1 MESTAEYTL
10 MESTIEYTPKSI
22 LRFYTSSE
30 QIEHYSA
37 VVLTDLSVLQ
47 VKTPMGVTKERFES
61 VEQWLTS
68 LPGQPSSSQL
78 VIDTNPS
85 RSTQNS
91 KRSSNKEKKDKKEEK
106 EEKEQ
111 KVDHKSDWE
120 NRKSIDLSKRKSLYP
135 LSYDKFNTFPWLRLI
150 HQFVKEVK
158 PSLLKEEPFIKAFN
172 GLIEFMIRNNDN
184 MITYIPLQKQFA
196 YESPLVF
203 DMSHSS
209 ALKGFP
215 VSILSTF
222 VVLDNHPYRATYKR
236 FISNRELHSMV
247 LTKDGN
253 QLIREL
259 YDIYQPVYELI
270 KTDVIPYVEKKKK
283 TTIMEIKIR
292 ESKRFLNHYNKK
304 FDRRRDVYERGIER
318 LTKQYDRDVIYLQNK
333 IKEITDKMEQYKRDM
348 E

>member
-1 MESTAEYTL
+1 MDSTTDYTL
-10 MESTIEYTPKSI
+10 MESSIEYTPKSI

-30 QIEHYSA
+30 QTEHYSA
-37 VVLTDLSVLQ
+37 IILTDLSILQ
-47 VKTPMGVTKERFES
+47 VKTPMGVTKEHFES

-68 LPGQPSSSQL
+68 LPGQPKPNQL
-78 VIDTNPS
+78 VIDENPI
-85 RSTQNS
+85 RSIRSS
-91 KRSSNKEKKDKKEEK
+91 KRSSNKDKKEEK
-106 EEKEQ
+106 EEKEK

-135 LSYDKFNTFPWLRLI
+135 LSYKGFNTFPWLRLI
-150 HQFVKEVK
+150 HQFVKEIK

-172 GLIEFMIRNNDN
+172 RLIEFMIRNNDN

-196 YESPLVF
+196 YETPLVF
-203 DMSHSS
+203 NMSHSS

-215 VSILSTF
+215 VCILSSF
-222 VVLDNHPYRATYKR
+222 VVIPNSSYRLNNR

-247 LTKDGN
+247 LTEDGN

-259 YDIYQPVYELI
+259 YDVYQPVYELI

-283 TTIMEIKIR
+283 RTVMEIKMR

-333 IKEITDKMEQYKRDM
+333 IKEITDKLEQYKRDM

>member
-1 MESTAEYTL
+1 MEST
-10 MESTIEYTPKSI
+10 TIEYTPKSI

-30 QIEHYSA
+30 QKEHYSA
-37 VVLTDLSVLQ
+37 VVLTDQSLLQ

-61 VEQWLTS
+61 VEQWLSS
-68 LPGQPSSSQL
+68 LPGQPTSNQL

-85 RSTQNS
+85 RSIRPS
-91 KRSSNKEKKDKKEEK
+91 KQSSNKEKK

-172 GLIEFMIRNNDN
+172 GLIQFMIRNTDN
-184 MITYIPLQKQFA
+184 IITYIPLQKQFA
-196 YESPLVF
+196 YETPLVF
-203 DMSHSS
+203 NMSHSS
-209 ALKGFP
+209 PLKGFP
-215 VSILSTF
+215 ISILSSF
-222 VVLDNHPYRATYKR
+222 VVIPNNQLRYTYGR
-236 FISNRELHSMV
+236 FISNRELYSSV
-247 LTKDGN
+247 LTEEGN

-259 YDIYQPVYELI
+259 YDAYQPVYELI
-270 KTDVIPYVEKKKK
+270 KTDIIPYVEKKKK
-283 TTIMEIKIR
+283 RTVMEIKIR

-318 LTKQYDRDVIYLQNK
+318 ITKQYDRDVIYLQNK